1 MAKLINFIYNGDS
14 FNVNYDLTW
23 SLKFALCGSSI
34 TGSLSDS
41 QAGFTTF
48 LTTIPTVTGG
58 GHYNNLGYTGSPP
71 LSGGLL
77 AIGFDTYGVF
87 ALSSASFDGVSN
99 LNIVKNSLI
108 IRGSSPT
115 CNLLYNIPLS
125 TLSTEFTLLSTQI
138 NFCWLRFRLGDV
150 CSRIYID
157 YRYGD
162 SSNYTQLTSLPVSI
176 NFNASTEAY
185 VGLSYT
191 SPVTSLDFDYID
203 VLSLDDITE
212 ILHLDGDEEL
222 AITDIPV
229 PDPTSILQFKNFN
242 IEGGTIYPTTTSY
255 TQLTNIGETIFYT
268 QTGANV
274 EDFATQDEHIILT

>member
-23 SLKFALCGSSI
+23 SFKFALCGA
-34 TGSLSDS
+34 SLADS

-48 LTTIPTVTGG
+48 LSTSPTVTGG
-58 GHYNNLGYTGSPP
+58 DYYSSLGYTGSPP

-77 AIGFDTYGVF
+77 AIGFDTFGVF

-108 IRGSSPT
+108 VRGGSPS

-125 TLSTEFTLLSTQI
+125 VLSTEFTLLSTEI
-138 NFCWLRFRLGDV
+138 NSCWLRFRLGDV

-176 NFNASTEAY
+176 NFTLSTEAY
-185 VGLSYT
+185 VGISYT
-191 SPVTSLDFDYID
+191 SPVTA
-203 VLSLDDITE
+203 LS
-212 ILHLDGDEEL
+212 
-222 AITDIPV
+222 
-229 PDPTSILQFKNFN
+229 PDSTTSILQIKNFN
-242 IEGGTIYPTTTSY
+242 IEGGTVIPTTTNY
-255 TQLTNIGETIFYT
+255 TQLTNIGETIFT
-268 QTGANV
+268 AQTGTTV

>member
-23 SLKFALCGSSI
+23 SFKFALCGA
-34 TGSLSDS
+34 SLADS

-48 LTTIPTVTGG
+48 LTTAQTVTGG
-58 GHYNNLGYTGSPP
+58 DYYNNLGYTGLPP

-77 AIGFDTYGVF
+77 AIGFDTYGAF

-99 LNIVKNSLI
+99 LNIAKNSLI
-108 IRGSSPT
+108 IRGASPT
-115 CNLLYNIPLS
+115 CSLLYNIPLS
-125 TLSTEFTLLSTQI
+125 ALSTEFKLLSTVI

-162 SSNYTQLTSLPVSI
+162 TSNYIQLTSLPVSI
-176 NFNASTEAY
+176 NFSLSTEAY
-185 VGLSYT
+185 VGISYT
-191 SPVTSLDFDYID
+191 SPVTA
-203 VLSLDDITE
+203 LSSDST
-212 ILHLDGDEEL
+212 
-222 AITDIPV
+222 
-229 PDPTSILQFKNFN
+229 TSILQIKNFN
-242 IEGGTIYPTTTSY
+242 IEGGTVIPTTTSY
-255 TQLTNIGETIFYT
+255 TQLTNIGETIFNT